1 MKELFWDG
9 EMDCGWE
16 DLSQLIVSTC
26 NRFTDIMLKTTEIN
40 PNIESTKMISTRC
53 MSRFGNIVTILA
65 DIVKQGIYYSYEDI
79 IEDSQNALKLNGW
92 ILLGTLTETILQM
105 FLAFYIDDYESVNWQ
120 QWQNFEVLK
129 VQKPIM
135 EYINGMVAEK
145 LLSVE
150 QADSLKKAIKKKI
163 REHTEEHPVQ
173 TIMFDELIQL
183 YRYLKL
189 FDEDEIFYL
198 ETIKSNRNG
207 IHSFK
212 ERSIGNWN
220 DFQYSFRF
228 FCYLMEW
235 VMNRLPDLPDEY

>member
-9 EMDCGWE
+9 EMDYGWE

-40 PNIESTKMISTRC
+40 PNNESIKMISTRC

-65 DIVKQGIYYSYEDI
+65 DIVKQGIYYSSEDI
-79 IEDSQNALKLNGW
+79 IDHSQNALKLNGW

-105 FLAFYIDDYESVNWQ
+105 FLAFYIDDYKIVNWQ

-129 VQKPIM
+129 VQTPIM
-135 EYINGMVAEK
+135 VCINGMVAEK

-198 ETIKSNRNG
+198 EMIKSNRNG

-212 ERSIGNWN
+212 ERTIGNWN
-220 DFQYSFRF
+220 DFQYSSRF

>member
-9 EMDCGWE
+9 EMDYGWE

-40 PNIESTKMISTRC
+40 PNNESTKMISTRC

-105 FLAFYIDDYESVNWQ
+105 FLAFYIDDYKSVNWQ

-129 VQKPIM
+129 VQTPIM
-135 EYINGMVAEK
+135 MCINGMVAEK

-173 TIMFDELIQL
+173 TIMLDELIQL

-220 DFQYSFRF
+220 DFQYSSRF

-235 VMNRLPDLPDEY
+235 VMNRLPDLLDEY